1 MIVSIIS
8 HDSERTHL
16 FLGVH
21 PRVLLCKQQS
31 RSILHSLL
39 LILFTLACKAPFLL
53 FLRPVQTVLY
63 IGKASL
69 ILPLFPLV
77 DHVQSV
83 RENGQDDIKQE
94 ERANDDE
101 RGAEDDCHPRNI
113 RIHQVVHDDN
123 PALKRNHL
131 KDGQQSPAQIIK
143 TVQSVENQAFVIL
156 IVNSR
161 G

>member
-1 MIVSIIS
+1 M
-8 HDSERTHL
+8 
-16 FLGVH
+16 
-21 PRVLLCKQQS
+21 
-31 RSILHSLL
+31 
-39 LILFTLACKAPFLL
+39 
-53 FLRPVQTVLY
+53 LY

-69 ILPLFPLV
+69 ILSLFPLV

-94 ERANDDE
+94 KRAYNDE

-123 PALKRNHL
+123 PALERNHL
-131 KDGQQSPAQIIK
+131 KDGQQSPAQVIK
-143 TVQSVENQAFVIL
+143 TVHSVENQAIVIL